1 MNVAL
6 VTCAALPGLAPDDRL
21 LLDALTA
28 RGCAAEPVVWEDPH
42 FDWAV
47 PRVSI
52 VRSTWDYA
60 YRRAAFLEWARGAAG
75 RTILWNP
82 FPVVEWNTHKAYLAD
97 LERKGVPV
105 VPTRMLRVGERVRL
119 GDVIRE
125 EGWESVVL
133 KAAVAQTGRYL
144 KHVSGDRI
152 AEGQDHLDR
161 LLPHEDMLVQQY
173 LPAVTTS
180 GEVSIV
186 FVDGAF
192 SHAVRKTPASGDFRV
207 HHDFGG
213 DVRGE
218 TPTDPELAVAMAAVD
233 AVPFPLMYARVDLVL
248 RTDGT
253 PCVMELELV
262 EPELF
267 FRCEP
272 EAAPRLAGAIAALI
286 DQTGVKR

>member
-1 MNVAL
+1 MDVAL

-28 RGCAAEPVVWEDPH
+28 CGCAAEPVVWEDPH

-47 PRVSI
+47 PRVSV
-52 VRSTWDYA
+52 VRSAWDYA

-75 RTILWNP
+75 RTALWNP
-82 FPVVEWNTHKAYLAD
+82 LPVVEWNTHKAYLAD
-97 LERKGVPV
+97 LEREGVPV
-105 VPTRMLRVGERVRL
+105 VPTRMFRAGERARL
-119 GDVIRE
+119 VDVIRE
-125 EGWESVVL
+125 ERWDAVIL

-144 KHVSGDRI
+144 RHVAGDRI

-161 LLPHEDMLVQQY
+161 LLPYEDMLVQEY
-173 LPAVTTS
+173 IPAVTTS
-180 GEVSIV
+180 GEISIV
-186 FVDGAF
+186 FIDGAF
-192 SHAVRKTPASGDFRV
+192 SHAVRKEPARGDFRV

-213 DVRGE
+213 IVRGE
-218 TPTDPELAVAMAAVD
+218 APTDMELAVAVAAVG
-233 AVPFPLMYARVDLVL
+233 AVPFSLMYARVDLVQ
-248 RTDGT
+248 RNDGT

-272 EAAPRLAGAIAALI
+272 EAAPRLAGAIAARI
-286 DQTGVKR
+286 SEAGVRR